1 MVDIKMDSLQS
12 LSKLHATAAGA
23 KTVAASKPPVAGR
36 AAPGYDDDQDQQIFA
51 LGDAALQLDDV
62 NFDDMF
68 RALGVTAPPGNGA
81 VPGASGS
88 ELEPVE
94 KKMTVSELEDEL
106 TDGSRVRTKIIQG
119 PSYQARASVVTS
131 TRFIDT
137 ADASNRLSVP
147 DNGSALR
154 QLSPLDRSDDITWL
168 QRAKDSYIIKR
179 ASGEIVLIR
188 AGNVN
193 GFVFSH
199 KECV

>member
-1 MVDIKMDSLQS
+1 MDSSQS
-12 LSKLHATAAGA
+12 LPKLHNTAAGA
-23 KTVAASKPPVAGR
+23 ETLATPKPPITGR
-36 AAPGYDDDQDQQIFA
+36 AAPAYDDDQDQQIFA

-68 RALGVTAPPGNGA
+68 RALGVSAPPGNGA

-88 ELEPVE
+88 ELEPIE
-94 KKMTVSELEDEL
+94 KKMTVTELEDEL

-131 TRFIDT
+131 TRFVDT

-179 ASGEIVLIR
+179 ASGEAVLIC
-188 AGNVN
+188 AGDVN
-193 GFVFSH
+193 SFALSH
-199 KECV
+199 TEHV

>member
-1 MVDIKMDSLQS
+1 
-12 LSKLHATAAGA
+12 
-23 KTVAASKPPVAGR
+23 
-36 AAPGYDDDQDQQIFA
+36 
-51 LGDAALQLDDV
+51 
-62 NFDDMF
+62 MF

-88 ELEPVE
+88 ELEPIE
-94 KKMTVSELEDEL
+94 KKLTVTELEDEL
-106 TDGSRVRTKIIQG
+106 TDGSKVRTKIIQG

-131 TRFIDT
+131 TRFVDT

-179 ASGEIVLIR
+179 ASGEVAWIR
-188 AGNVN
+188 ADDVN
-193 GFVFSH
+193 SFALLHKMTHLIIISYVLSACNNTCLRRNFVG
-199 KECV
+199 